1 MRKVDSEVHTV
12 GRDLINP
19 SNLAPRRWFPLLT
32 LLPPVRKR
40 LRYLLY
46 FEISYHRCARL
57 SLINGSHVWTRVNV
71 DMIRNWSSWNPCSSF
86 SFFRKYSSKRGF
98 SNGKFY
104 FQEITILFD
113 RVTFRRV
120 VLLFFT
126 IFNFSRC
133 YFIYGGGEKGGKK
146 RGRKKRRK
154 IFREKRNNEHEIFV
168 RYSDVFNAFNRA
180 SFQCYFPRNLS
191 SLSFLLYRSINA
203 LILLYFL
210 YSFYL

>member
-133 YFIYGGGEKGGKK
+133 YFICGGRRGKERGG
-146 RGRKKRRK
+146 KKRRK

-168 RYSDVFNAFNRA
+168 RF
-180 SFQCYFPRNLS
+180 
-191 SLSFLLYRSINA
+191 
-203 LILLYFL
+203 
-210 YSFYL
+210 

>member
-133 YFIYGGGEKGGKK
+133 YFICGGRRGKEEKKK
-146 RGRKKRRK
+146 AKEN
-154 IFREKRNNEHEIFV
+154 IPRETE
-168 RYSDVFNAFNRA
+168 
-180 SFQCYFPRNLS
+180 
-191 SLSFLLYRSINA
+191 
-203 LILLYFL
+203 
-210 YSFYL
+210 